1 MSPLESPS
9 SMRRNER
16 DEPPLAASAGWSTS
30 EIYTS
35 FRVVVRRDQND
46 AKIPSGTG
54 SAYDVSIRTSPTSP
68 PSTTCFGVIEGKGKI
83 RICKCASG
91 ENAPLFLAQANEGVA
106 GGKGKLCVFSV
117 CEPARRYFRVVFGFI
132 PEGWS
137 VQLAD
142 VERRIA
148 VKAPPPRDT
157 S

>member
-16 DEPPLAASAGWSTS
+16 DEPPLAVSTPGGPPPRFIRRSAS
-30 EIYTS
+30 S
-35 FRVVVRRDQND
+35 FD
-46 AKIPSGTG
+46 ATKMTRKFR
-54 SAYDVSIRTSPTSP
+54 AERAARTTSP
-68 PSTTCFGVIEGKGKI
+68 FVHLLHHLLLLYI
-83 RICKCASG
+83 ICKCASG

-106 GGKGKLCVFSV
+106 DGKRKLCVFSV